1 MLKLN
6 LMRIVENMENGSWEL
21 KLINTGKINQIRE
34 NHRPM
39 KINKQLRMLMLKKEE
54 KKNVDELLRI
64 AAIAEI
70 IVDHCHLE
78 RKSKVYIR
86 SPNKTAENI
95 SETKKLAAPYNRE

>member
-1 MLKLN
+1 M
-6 LMRIVENMENGSWEL
+6 
-21 KLINTGKINQIRE
+21 NTGKINQIQE

-78 RKSKVYIR
+78 REIQS
-86 SPNKTAENI
+86 
-95 SETKKLAAPYNRE
+95 L

>member
-1 MLKLN
+1 M
-6 LMRIVENMENGSWEL
+6 
-21 KLINTGKINQIRE
+21 NQIRE

-86 SPNKTAENI
+86 FPNKTAENV
-95 SETKKLAAPYNRE
+95 SETKKKKGCSI

>member
-1 MLKLN
+1 M
-6 LMRIVENMENGSWEL
+6 
-21 KLINTGKINQIRE
+21 NTGKINQIRE

-78 RKSKVYIR
+78 RKSKVCI
-86 SPNKTAENI
+86 
-95 SETKKLAAPYNRE
+95 

>member
-1 MLKLN
+1 MLN
-6 LMRIVENMENGSWEL
+6 LLIIENLENGSWEL
-21 KLINTGKINQIRE
+21 KLMNTGKINQVRE

-78 RKSKVYIR
+78 RKSKMF
-86 SPNKTAENI
+86 K
-95 SETKKLAAPYNRE
+95 YNCRKYN

>member
-1 MLKLN
+1 
-6 LMRIVENMENGSWEL
+6 
-21 KLINTGKINQIRE
+21 
-34 NHRPM
+34 M

-95 SETKKLAAPYNRE
+95 SETKNLLLRIIVNKCLLTENRGSEKVLHMFSHFRKL

>member
-1 MLKLN
+1 M
-6 LMRIVENMENGSWEL
+6 
-21 KLINTGKINQIRE
+21 NTGKINQIRE

-78 RKSKVYIR
+78 RKSKCIYDVNR
-86 SPNKTAENI
+86 TAENI
-95 SETKKLAAPYNRE
+95 SETKNCCNV